1 MGTRTGAFSSITG
14 FMAVGLAMTA
24 AGAVSAAPTDTVQA
38 VREIRTVHTAEFGV
52 PHPHQLGYEAT
63 SGTFTVLEEDV
74 AGPELLR
81 LDAAGDPT
89 GRGRPATRDLALAD
103 PGTADVVPLDALGER
118 ELTGAATDPA
128 TGLTYVGSPDEER
141 IYALDGSGDVT
152 QVYDYSST
160 EVAALRDLAVAPSS
174 DATDDPATTS
184 LYLADGGAGTQLGGI
199 TEVSLAVAPALTV
212 EPVPAEVVQV
222 VDTWA
227 FDLASPDP
235 SGVTWLPA
243 SDRLLV
249 VDSEVDEVT
258 GAGHTAADLWELTR
272 QGAVTRSGDTWAYS
286 IEPTGVCWG
295 DGVLFITDDN
305 NKALY
310 VVRPGNDGAFGT
322 PDDPWTELSTGL
334 SDMEDPAYDAATGVL
349 YFLNGI
355 DREVHWI
362 DPGSDDTF
370 GTGDDTR
377 GQFDVHVH
385 GVDDAEALAF
395 DPDRRTLLVGDRI
408 NERLFEI
415 TTDNQLVQVIDL
427 SAAVSAGLQYVSG
440 VTVAPHSSVA
450 GASSYW
456 VVDRG
461 IDNSSSNLDENDGQ
475 LFEFA
480 RPSLTT
486 PPTVTIT
493 EPEPW
498 LNVLE
503 GTPIT
508 FRATAV
514 DVEDGTAP
522 LTWRS
527 DRDGALGTGTSVQA
541 TLSLGTHVVTATATD
556 SDGQQGSDTI
566 TVYVTQP
573 AGPWHVRRTVEASTD
588 DAEEVLSSG
597 SVTVSSSDLDLVE
610 DRLSGSVMAPAAGR
624 DPVPGRDRAGRGR
637 GHRGVRAVRGGVL
650 VLLGQR
656 QPGDHG

>member
-1 MGTRTGAFSSITG
+1 
-14 FMAVGLAMTA
+14 MTA
-24 AGAVSAAPTDTVQA
+24 
-38 VREIRTVHTAEFGV
+38 
-52 PHPHQLGYEAT
+52 
-63 SGTFTVLEEDV
+63 
-74 AGPELLR
+74 
-81 LDAAGDPT
+81 
-89 GRGRPATRDLALAD
+89 
-103 PGTADVVPLDALGER
+103 
-118 ELTGAATDPA
+118 
-128 TGLTYVGSPDEER
+128 
-141 IYALDGSGDVT
+141 
-152 QVYDYSST
+152 
-160 EVAALRDLAVAPSS
+160 
-174 DATDDPATTS
+174 
-184 LYLADGGAGTQLGGI
+184 
-199 TEVSLAVAPALTV
+199 

-243 SDRLLV
+243 TDRLLV

-272 QGAVTRSGDTWAYS
+272 QGAVTRTGDTWAYS
-286 IEPTGVCWG
+286 IEPTGVSWG

-385 GVDDAEALAF
+385 GVDDAEAMAF

-427 SAAVSAGLQYVSG
+427 SAAVSTGLQYVSG

-508 FRATAV
+508 FPATAV

-522 LTWRS
+522 LAWRS
-527 DRDGALGTGTSVQA
+527 YRDGALGTGTSIQA

-588 DAEEVLSSG
+588 DAEQVLSSG
-597 SVTVSSSDLDLVE
+597 SVTVTSSDLDLVE
-610 DRLSGSVMAPAAGR
+610 DRLSGSVMAPQRVGIRFRDVTVPAGAVVTAASVQFEAASSFSSTSVTLTITGEDVDDAASYTTASGSLTAR
-624 DPVPGRDRAGRGR
+624 PATTARVTWAPPTWTTAGDRGPAQRTPDLRAIVQEIVDRSGWSDGNAMALMVDGVGARVAASFDAGAGTPPT
-637 GHRGVRAVRGGVL
+637 L
-650 VLLGQR
+650 
-656 QPGDHG
+656 